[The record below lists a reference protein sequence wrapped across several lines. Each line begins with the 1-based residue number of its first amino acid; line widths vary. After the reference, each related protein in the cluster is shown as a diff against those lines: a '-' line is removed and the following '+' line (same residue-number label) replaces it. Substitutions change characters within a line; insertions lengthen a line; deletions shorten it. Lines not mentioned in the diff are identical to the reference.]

1 MKRRALSRPVAVP
14 ALTALLLAMLWVF
27 LPASPA
33 WAHAQL
39 LDSSP
44 AADTEVAKTPTAVTL
59 TFDSPISQEYTTVVV
74 AGLDGTS
81 YSDGA
86 ATVTGTD
93 VRQKVSALPGGRIQ
107 VTWRTIA
114 ADGAPMQGRYTFT
127 NTDKTAPAQPTPAS
141 PPATETSPASAPP
154 VTSTDTG
161 AGTGTDT
168 GTGTDDAP
176 DWPWWAAAG
185 ALVVATITLL
195 VIGLRRS
202 AAAPG
207 APHGE
212 NGDSSDRPQ
221 P

>member
-1 MKRRALSRPVAVP
+1 MKRRALSRPVSVP
-14 ALTALLLAMLWVF
+14 ALTALLLALLWVF
-27 LPASPA
+27 LPAPSA

-39 LDSSP
+39 LDSGP

-86 ATVTGTD
+86 ATVTGTE
-93 VRQKVSALPGGRIQ
+93 VRQKVGPLPRGRIQ
-107 VTWRTIA
+107 VTWRTVA

-127 NTDKTAPAQPTPAS
+127 NADKAAPAQPTPAS
-141 PPATETSPASAPP
+141 PPATGASETTGASGASEASPTSAPP

-161 AGTGTDT
+161 TA

-185 ALVVATITLL
+185 ALVAATITLL

-202 AAAPG
+202 A
-207 APHGE
+207 
-212 NGDSSDRPQ
+212 
-221 P
+221 